1 MRRRSGPAMTLRV
14 VAAVMLGGG
23 MSTTAAAAED
33 CIVLLRDGGVLEV
46 SVIGFD
52 DRTLRYEDLG
62 PVRELPMAAVLAIV
76 QGREGELSRSARTP
90 ILRRNRGLLH
100 LRDGRRIPG
109 ELAEAPAASPD
120 AVAWVR
126 TPVGDMDVP
135 LEDIRLLVP
144 SLLED
149 PGAFDLVDGDRVV
162 LTNGDRLDGFV
173 DAITDRL
180 SVLVGEGVDERRVEV
195 PLDRVAA
202 VRLVASEA
210 EPGTKR
216 AWFSDGLV
224 IDAASIRAGEI
235 EDDPRSLDVE
245 LDGRTVLGDRL
256 PIGLSDLTA
265 VVLDTRRIRGLA
277 ELELDRI
284 DAVGPRH
291 HLEPPQVLEPMAA
304 AGLGTLELRG
314 PLSATWIVPEGASGF
329 TAIASMPEV
338 ARQWGDL
345 ELVVLDGRQERL
357 RSTINA
363 MHPEIVIDV
372 PLSAAERRLTI
383 RLEPGRYG
391 PVMDRVR
398 LRLPRVLMH

>member
-1 MRRRSGPAMTLRV
+1 MRRRFATAMTLRI

-46 SVIGFD
+46 SVIDFD

-109 ELAEAPAASPD
+109 ELSGEPAAATD

-144 SLLED
+144 SLLQD
-149 PGAFDLVDGDRVV
+149 PGAFDLADGDRVV

-180 SVLVGEGVDERRVEV
+180 SVLVGEGADERLVEV

-202 VRLVASEA
+202 VRLVSSEA
-210 EPGTKR
+210 EPGTMR

-224 IDAASIRAGEI
+224 VDATSIRAGEM
-235 EDDPRSLDVE
+235 DDESGSFGVE
-245 LDGRTVLGDRL
+245 LDGETVRGDRL
-256 PIGLSDLTA
+256 PVGLDDLTA
-265 VVLDTRRIRGLA
+265 VVFDTGRLRGLA
-277 ELELDRI
+277 ELEI
-284 DAVGPRH
+284 DGIEAVGPRH
-291 HLEPPQVLEPMAA
+291 HLEPPLVLEPLAA

-314 PLSATWIVPEGASGF
+314 PVAVRWIVPDDATRF
-329 TAIASMPEV
+329 TAVASMPEV

-345 ELVVLDGRQERL
+345 ELVVLDGREERL
-357 RSTINA
+357 RTTVNA
-363 MHPEIVIDV
+363 MHPEVVIDV
-372 PLSAAERRLTI
+372 PLSAADRRLTI
-383 RLEPGRYG
+383 RLEPGRHG

-398 LRLPRVLMH
+398 FRLPRVLMR